1 MPLGLE
7 TGERKLL
14 AICGAVLLLLVVATA
29 ILSPPDEY
37 AGSKI
42 PSTYSS
48 TSDGAE
54 AAYLLLEQLRYPVS
68 RWEQSPTEL
77 PSPAEGALLIL
88 ANPVQGPDRDE
99 REAVDA
105 FVRNGGRVLFIG
117 ESVSIFFPDA
127 DVSLL
132 PPDPKWSDYSPYVPS
147 RISRNAQKI
156 TIQPEATFGALNQ
169 RAVVLYGD
177 PDQPLVVAWQ
187 YGKGEILWWGGAT
200 PLTNA
205 GITSNDNLRF
215 FLNCVA
221 NPAGTTISDD
231 YHIYWDEYFHGERT
245 SLWAYASHTSITW
258 ALVQIGLIAAA
269 VVFTFSRRSGPIYKP
284 AYVSRLS
291 PLEYVDTLGGLYQHA
306 KAGAAPVAVSLQR
319 LRYLLTRQLSLPSD
333 TADAELAH
341 AAEERLGWKNFES
354 EQLLAHA
361 GAATRAEKL
370 PSKEALDL
378 VQKLE
383 AYAARLELRRANA
396 NAKETK

>member
-1 MPLGLE
+1 MPLGLD

-14 AICGAVLLLLVVATA
+14 AICGSVLLLLVIATA

-37 AGSKI
+37 SGSKL

-68 RWEQSPTEL
+68 RWEQPPTEL
-77 PSPAEGALLIL
+77 PSSPEGALLIL
-88 ANPVQGPDRDE
+88 AEPAQYPDKAE

-105 FVRNGGRVLFIG
+105 FVRDGGRVLFIG
-117 ESVSIFFPDA
+117 SSVSVFFPEA

-132 PPDPKWSDYSPYVPS
+132 PPDPKWSDYSPYLPS
-147 RISRNAQKI
+147 PISRDAQKI

-177 PDQPLVVAWQ
+177 PDQPLVVAWRH
-187 YGKGEILWWGGAT
+187 GKGEILWWGGAT

-205 GITSNDNLRF
+205 GITTNDNLRF

-221 NPAGTTISDD
+221 NPAGATIAGS
-231 YHIYWDEYFHGERT
+231 YHIYWDEYFHGERS
-245 SLWAYASHTSITW
+245 SLWSYASHTSITW

-269 VVFTFSRRSGPIYKP
+269 VVFTFSRRSGPVYKP
-284 AYVSRLS
+284 ALVSRLS

-306 KAGAAPVAVSLQR
+306 KAGAAPVVVSLQR
-319 LRYLLTRQLSLPSD
+319 LRYLLTRQLALPTD
-333 TADAELAH
+333 TPDAELAH

-354 EQLLAHA
+354 EQLLTHA
-361 GAATRAEKL
+361 NAATRAEKL

-396 NAKETK
+396 KENK